1 MNKLV
6 WYYGEFLE
14 MDVTS
19 VRQGVKRQYFRPER
33 RIRFMA
39 LLAFVAGYL
48 IFRGDKDDRRT

>member
-1 MNKLV
+1 MVLR
-6 WYYGEFLE
+6 GILE

-19 VRQGVKRQYFRPER
+19 VRQGAKQGVKRQYFRPER

>member
-1 MNKLV
+1 
-6 WYYGEFLE
+6 